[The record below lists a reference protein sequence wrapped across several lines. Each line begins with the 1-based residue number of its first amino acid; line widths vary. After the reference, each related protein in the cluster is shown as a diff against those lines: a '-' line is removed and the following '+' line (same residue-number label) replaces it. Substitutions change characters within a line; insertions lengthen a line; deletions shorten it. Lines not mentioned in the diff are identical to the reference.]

1 MNTQVET
8 LEHNKVKVTVSVD
21 ADAVK
26 KAIEQAFDRS
36 KKNFNVPG
44 FRKGKVSR
52 QVIEKMYGKTVFYN
66 DAADII
72 INNTIY
78 KAIQD
83 NEIKIAA
90 PIQEKALEVTAM
102 NEEGMTYTAEIIVE
116 PEVELGDYKNLE
128 VEVEKVEVTDEDVE
142 KALNDEAAK
151 NSREITVTDRA
162 VADKDKVTIDFVGSI
177 DGVEFEGG
185 KGEDYDLVIGSHSF
199 IDGFEDQLIGK
210 NVGDDVDV
218 NVTFPATYHVTDLA
232 DKPALFKVKV
242 KAIKVNELPE
252 INDAFAADVSE
263 FETLAE
269 YKEDIKAKLL
279 EEKEKNKE
287 NIMNQQAV
295 ENAVENATIDLP
307 QEMVDVEVER
317 KVKEFEQ
324 RMKQSGINLQQY
336 LQFTGQDYDQFTQN
350 FAEASEKEVR
360 TRLVLK
366 KIAEVENIEVTDAE
380 VDEEVAN
387 IAKMYGMEADELK
400 KNVGPYELATLKEE
414 LKYNKAAKVIFE
426 SAKPVEK

>member
-8 LEHNKVKVTVSVD
+8 LEHNKVKMTVSVD